1 AALDAAIATVAGLRV
16 VAGLPSAA
24 AWSQLR
30 PAEVLRTIERLSV
43 DASHVVVDIAGG
55 LEDLPIAMARPRH
68 APARAIVAEASHIVA
83 VGEAS
88 PVGVA
93 RLIAWIGG
101 ARLLAPETRLHAVIN
116 RAPKDAFRRGECLD
130 AVADSYAI
138 SSLTFVPDDPRVS
151 AAAWAAQ

>member
-1 AALDAAIATVAGLRV
+1 VAGLGGV
-16 VAGLPSAA
+16 GGVASAA

-68 APARAIVAEASHIVA
+68 ALARAIVAEASHIVA

-101 ARLLAPETRLHAVIN
+101 PALLAPATLLPA
-116 RAPKDAFRRGECLD
+116 
-130 AVADSYAI
+130 
-138 SSLTFVPDDPRVS
+138 
-151 AAAWAAQ
+151 